1 MFFNAAFVQVREDT
15 RLNIQ
20 AMGRNMNDYNV
31 RSTENYVNPDL
42 EFSSYLNQTMGMKNS
57 DITLSNKKVQA
68 NNNYASNYQ
77 SSTFMFDTCWDD
89 KTFADM
95 IMKFKKVT
103 IRTDKPINWGTTGE
117 HQLTADEIDTLKN
130 RYDVANLSE
139 QDFYDLMADLSNL
152 NAIKPEDI
160 ISEYCS
166 KGDGMEW
173 YSTLVEMNYPILD
186 KWGKVSYLARIHEK
200 ADYFKVHGEMINSAE
215 FMNSDKF
222 LLAQKQNPQYLSELK
237 ASVQERYEEANRYF
251 RVIAQLVRD
260 PRDLMMDTKETDEIK
275 DSLLS
280 EKKEKLSFL
289 ETLQERAD
297 YYKAYSEMLN
307 NAEFLKLSKSLFA
320 PKPNP
325 QLLLE
330 LEANAQERYEMA

>member
-1 MFFNAAFVQVREDT
+1 
-15 RLNIQ
+15 LNIP
-20 AMGRNMNDYNV
+20 AVGRKTNEYNA
-31 RSTENYVNPDL
+31 RASEGYGNHNED
-42 EFSSYLNQTMGMKNS
+42 FSSYLNQANQATSAKSGKQNS
-57 DITLSNKKVQA
+57 T
-68 NNNYASNYQ
+68 NYQ

-160 ISEYCS
+160 ISEYYS

-251 RVIAQLVRD
+251 HVIAQLVRD

-289 ETLQERAD
+289 ETVQERAD